1 MSGEEEKNTSIAVRE
16 PELIAPA
23 SIEKTLEALKR
34 FEEFKRRVL
43 TEDDYVT
50 MTIRNEKRKYIKK
63 SGWLKYALACSIS
76 LEKREERE
84 EIKDDGTRVYHYT
97 YRAIAPSGR
106 FADAVGSAS
115 SEERDFAHEVH
126 DVRALAQTRA
136 MERAI
141 SNLVGGG
148 ELGAEE
154 MLGVE
159 EQTKTSEVKPAPVAE
174 MPKPKPAEAAPTKV
188 PAENGTFPLKSS
200 GKTWGYFKRTEGGG
214 ELYFDSPLDMENPGV
229 RMLVESFLY
238 GRVLD
243 GMKKARAEKDLMFEY
258 TPIIENGKL
267 VGISFVADLE
277 AMDDMTIKEIC
288 SSAGWTAARATEKK
302 V

>member
-1 MSGEEEKNTSIAVRE
+1 MSGKEEESTSIAVRE

-159 EQTKTSEVKPAPVAE
+159 EQAKTSEVKSTPVVE
-174 MPKPKPAEAAPTKV
+174 MPKPAEATPTKV

-214 ELYFDSPLDMENPGV
+214 ELYFDTPLDMENPGV

-243 GMKKARAEKDLMFEY
+243 GMKKSRTEKDLMFEY
-258 TPIIENGKL
+258 TPIVENGKL
-267 VGISFVADLE
+267 LGISFAADPE
-277 AMDDMTIKEIC
+277 AMDDTTVKEIC
-288 SSAGWTAARATEKK
+288 SSAGWTAARAVEKK
-302 V
+302 VEK